1 MKERNSE
8 VDTYLY
14 DIGVVFYIISSQAD
28 AFFYF
33 SQLPSATHIKKTNY
47 IGPITKPLATNSLLG
62 ENKEDQQC

>member
-28 AFFYF
+28 AFFLFFIVTIGYTYQENELYW
-33 SQLPSATHIKKTNY
+33 SYNKT
-47 IGPITKPLATNSLLG
+47 IGYKFFTWRK
-62 ENKEDQQC
+62 